1 MKKCQRKGY
10 MVLMNNFEIQ
20 LLNLILNII
29 SFGATIYYAIYV
41 YKKEKDE
48 KSIFSQKEIAIILN
62 VMMFAL
68 IIFTIVRLIK
78 GI

>member
-1 MKKCQRKGY
+1 
-10 MVLMNNFEIQ
+10 MVLMSNFEIQ

-29 SFGATIYYAIYV
+29 SFGATIYYAICV
-41 YKKEKDE
+41 FKKEKDE

-62 VMMFAL
+62 LMMFAL
-68 IIFTIVRLIK
+68 IIFTIFRLIK

>member
-41 YKKEKDE
+41 HKKKKKI